1 MNPQLFSDAKK
12 YLKND
17 QDLLIDDVK
26 NVLKYLQENH
36 INDYSFVVAPAAKA
50 YEGYLKDFFFDLD
63 IIDENSYH
71 SDRFRVGKTLNPS
84 LRYKRYSIFKKLAD
98 LHDNGEQ
105 LAEKLWSAWKQG
117 RNEIFHY
124 FPGNVKKLTKTE
136 AEDRIELILQA
147 IIDSGNFIKEY
158 KQNFLL

>member
-50 YEGYLKDFFFDLD
+50 
-63 IIDENSYH
+63 
-71 SDRFRVGKTLNPS
+71 
-84 LRYKRYSIFKKLAD
+84 
-98 LHDNGEQ
+98 
-105 LAEKLWSAWKQG
+105 
-117 RNEIFHY
+117 
-124 FPGNVKKLTKTE
+124 
-136 AEDRIELILQA
+136 
-147 IIDSGNFIKEY
+147 
-158 KQNFLL
+158 